1 MKVTE
6 HVLVVRLD
14 NVGDVLLAGPAV
26 RAVAIR
32 ARVTMLCG
40 PNGAAAARMLPGV
53 QGVVT
58 HEAPWID
65 PEPKPVNAS
74 ATMNL
79 VERVR
84 AADVDRAIVL
94 VSFHQNALP
103 TALLLRLAGVGFVAA
118 ISEDY
123 PGSLLDV
130 RHRVPDD
137 IHEVE
142 RNLSVV
148 AASGYPLPPGDSA
161 RLMIHSPPKS
171 QSLKGLGRYVVVHP
185 GASVPA
191 RRWSP
196 LRCAALVDELV
207 RRGHRVVVTGKVSER
222 GLTGEVIGRPRSRVV
237 DLTGKLDLRGMAGV
251 VAEADAIVVGNTG
264 PAHLAAAVRTPVV
277 SLFAPTVP
285 AVRWRPW
292 LVPHVLLGMQNIPCS
307 GCRARD
313 CPMSDHPCLSSIEP
327 TAVVEAVESLT
338 DRPSMSRATAS

>member
-1 MKVTE
+1 MSE

-26 RAVAIR
+26 RAVASR

-53 QGVVT
+53 QGVIT
-58 HEAPWID
+58 HEAPWIATD
-65 PEPKPVNAS
+65 TKPVNVG
-74 ATMNL
+74 ATMDL

-84 AADVDRAIVL
+84 ASDVDRAIVL

-103 TALLLRLAGVGFVAA
+103 TALLLRLASVDFVGA

-123 PGSLLDV
+123 PGALLDV
-130 RHRVPDD
+130 RHRVSDD

-142 RNLSVV
+142 RNLSV
-148 AASGYPLPPGDSA
+148 AAACGYRLPPGDSA
-161 RLMIHSPPKS
+161 RLMIHPQSRPE
-171 QSLKGLGRYVVVHP
+171 SLKGLGRYVVVHP

-207 RRGHRVVVTGKVSER
+207 HRGHRVVVTGKASER
-222 GLTGEVIGRPRSRVV
+222 GLTCEVVGDPLSRVV
-237 DLTGKLDLRGMAGV
+237 DLTGRLDLRGMAGV
-251 VAEADAIVVGNTG
+251 LAGADAIVVGNTG

-292 LVPHVLLGMQNIPCS
+292 LVPHVLLGMQDIPCA
-307 GCRARD
+307 GCRARE

-327 TAVVEAVESLT
+327 SAVVEAVESLT
-338 DRPSMSRATAS
+338 GRPRMTRAAAS